1 MNEELDILNEE
12 TEVEEVKELDFV
24 CPNCGEIH
32 QDDVVFLCNTCD
44 AKDMIK
50 KDGSYIC
57 PQCLTSGENFMCM
70 SCDSKEVKLKSKI

>member
-12 TEVEEVKELDFV
+12 TKVEEVKELDFL

-32 QDDVVFLCNTCD
+32 QDDVVFLCNTCE

-50 KDGSYIC
+50 KDGNYIC
-57 PQCLTSGENFMCM
+57 PKCLTNGENFMCM